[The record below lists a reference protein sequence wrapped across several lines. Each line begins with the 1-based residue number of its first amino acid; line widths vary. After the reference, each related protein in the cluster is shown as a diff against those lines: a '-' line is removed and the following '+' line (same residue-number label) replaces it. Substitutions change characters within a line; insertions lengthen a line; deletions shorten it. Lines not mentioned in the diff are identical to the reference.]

1 MAGAVAGVMLLRWPQ
16 ALAASFE
23 PGTDSDPPTGAVP
36 AAVPAL
42 AEGQGIRWELAPVA
56 ISGSVALDG
65 RWLTF
70 EDGSRSLQALTVGD
84 IDFATYVWQP
94 WFVQL
99 RAGLGL
105 VMARDATHSAGQP
118 SRTSTSPSATG
129 RLAVSVFPMS
139 RFPFEMRAEIT
150 DSRVDG
156 DALGTGYRANRF
168 SLSQAYTP
176 ETGGD
181 SYALHLDHSRRTTFD
196 DIADE
201 VTSLSATAA
210 RRWDQHVLNLA
221 ALHVT
226 NQRSDTGD
234 SSRNSALTLHHNYN
248 PTGSLQVDSLASL
261 NQARLEGGG
270 TVNPFD
276 VSTDIRQLS
285 SFASWRPRAGEWL
298 YAEQSP
304 VSLSGSVR
312 LVDSRLSGS
321 GEDRSQQAMNVSVGI
336 NQDLTRALRLSG
348 SASATLV
355 STEDEPRQ
363 HFGTVGAAASYTP
376 EVAPLGEWRYA
387 PSIGANVNLS
397 QSSQGGR
404 QQTLGTQASHSVSR
418 SYVMGESDSLSLS
431 LSQSLGW
438 SQERG
443 TEATARQLTHSAS
456 LAWQGQYGPASQSYA
471 SLSFSDSRTRALDRG
486 SFQLANLQ
494 LSRRT
499 QLSRD
504 ASWSGNLTVQASR
517 SRSSTT
523 AIGLLPGLS
532 LTDENDTQLFYGGSL
547 NFEHRRLWG
556 VPRLRF
562 TATLSLNSQQLES
575 RSLGDIDAPRERI
588 THALEG
594 RLDYTIGRLDTRLSL
609 RWVEA
614 DGRRIA
620 SLFARVQRHF

>member
-1 MAGAVAGVMLLRWPQ
+1 MAGALAGVMLLRWPQ

-23 PGTDSDPPTGAVP
+23 PGTDIDPPTGAVP
-36 AAVPAL
+36 AAVPTL

-56 ISGSVALDG
+56 VSGSVALDG
-65 RWLTF
+65 RWLKF
-70 EDGSRSLQALTVGD
+70 EDGTRSLQALTVGD
-84 IDFATYVWQP
+84 IEFATYVWQP

-105 VMARDATHSAGQP
+105 VMARDTTRADGQP
-118 SRTSTSPSATG
+118 SRTTTSPSATG

-196 DIADE
+196 GIADE
-201 VTSLSATAA
+201 VTSLSGTAA
-210 RRWDQHVLNLA
+210 RRWDQHVLDVS
-221 ALHVT
+221 ALLVT
-226 NQRSDTGD
+226 NRRSDTGD
-234 SSRNSALTLHHNYN
+234 SGRQGALTLHHNFN

-261 NQARLEGGG
+261 NQAHLEGGDG
-270 TVNPFD
+270 DTRFE

-298 YAEQSP
+298 FDEQSP

-312 LVDSRLSGS
+312 LVESNLSGS
-321 GEDRSQQAMNVSVGI
+321 GEDRSQQALNVSVGV

-355 STEDEPRQ
+355 STENEPRQ
-363 HFGTVGAAASYTP
+363 HFGTVGAAVSYAP

-387 PSIGANVNLS
+387 PSVGANVNLN

-404 QQTLGTQASHSVSR
+404 QQTLGTQAAHSVSR
-418 SYVMGESDSLSLS
+418 SYGLGESDSLSLS
-431 LSQSLGW
+431 LSQSL
-438 SQERG
+438 SVVRERDAAG
-443 TEATARQLTHSAS
+443 AASQLTHSAS

-471 SLSFSDSRTRALDRG
+471 ALSFSDSRTRTLDRG

-517 SRSSTT
+517 SRSSAT
-523 AIGLLPGLS
+523 ATSLPPGLS
-532 LTDENDTQLFYGGSL
+532 PSEENDTQLFYGGSL

-575 RSLGDIDAPRERI
+575 RSLGDIDAPRERV

-594 RLDYTIGRLDTRLSL
+594 RLDYSIGRLDTRLTS

-620 SLFARVQRHF
+620 SLFVRVQRHF